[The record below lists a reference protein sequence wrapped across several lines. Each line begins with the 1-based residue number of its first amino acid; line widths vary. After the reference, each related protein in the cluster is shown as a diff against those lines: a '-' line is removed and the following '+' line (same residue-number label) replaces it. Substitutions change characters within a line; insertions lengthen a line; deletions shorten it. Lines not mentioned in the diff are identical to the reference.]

1 RQYNNDPLQ
10 IPKHTK
16 CDLTVYCK
24 IHGPDSGYHGTALI
38 CIESAICLLEE
49 EHMIR
54 AGNINQRQPP
64 ITGGVFTPSTVFSAT
79 SLIQRLHKSGIFI
92 ELIPYN
98 KKDKPIRR
106 KTLQKYITNEPSSL
120 FVSRK
125 RFKKKNGANIDNG
138 FILGVWIVH
147 LCTFLIKLKR
157 KAKVLVLYYST
168 WGHIRQMAVEVAT
181 GLKESGLFVPMGN
194 IFYFY
199 LFIY

>member
-1 RQYNNDPLQ
+1 MLRYPWWLSFGMFSENGPTSEQIDASTFVSEFFGEGYSHNVLRQYNNDPLQ

-79 SLIQRLHKSGIFI
+79 SLIQRLHKSGIFV
-92 ELIPYN
+92 ELMPYN
-98 KKDKPIRR
+98 KKDKPIR
-106 KTLQKYITNEPSSL
+106 SL
-120 FVSRK
+120 
-125 RFKKKNGANIDNG
+125 
-138 FILGVWIVH
+138 L
-147 LCTFLIKLKR
+147 
-157 KAKVLVLYYST
+157 
-168 WGHIRQMAVEVAT
+168 
-181 GLKESGLFVPMGN
+181 
-194 IFYFY
+194 
-199 LFIY
+199 